1 MDRTEIKDAL
11 KVLRARGETTLDIAL
26 TAAVNS
32 PWTLALFAA
41 WTAGCVVVGVWIA
54 R

>member
-11 KVLRARGETTLDIAL
+11 KVLRARGETTIDIAL
-26 TAAVNS
+26 AAAIRS

-41 WTAGCVVVGVWIA
+41 WTVGCVVLGVWIA